1 MKKVSQLWNQTRNHR
16 RNRRTKRNDRGHKT
30 GNDIPYFI
38 LLWTHTH
45 TENTVGHFR
54 KDSIFIY
61 LFFFLSGFCVGIGEE
76 FFHLEFA
83 ICSIAVRPPF
93 FFYLVHKYAA
103 QVNKSRVFLFFSVF
117 YFVFIFVAI
126 CFGFFFWF
134 FFFLFGVFELEMV
147 PISVSRSRSAVFTCH
162 RPPKIDLSEVLLGFT
177 GFYRVLPG
185 FHWFPLF
192 NKEVGTGLV
201 WLY

>member
-1 MKKVSQLWNQTRNHR
+1 MDSVSGLEKSFSTWNSPSAASQ
-16 RNRRTKRNDRGHKT
+16 
-30 GNDIPYFI
+30 F
-38 LLWTHTH
+38 
-45 TENTVGHFR
+45 V
-54 KDSIFIY
+54 
-61 LFFFLSGFCVGIGEE
+61 
-76 FFHLEFA
+76 HL
-83 ICSIAVRPPF
+83 F
-93 FFYLVHKYAA
+93 FFYLVRKYAA

-126 CFGFFFWF
+126 CFGFFFV

-185 FHWFPLF
+185 FH
-192 NKEVGTGLV
+192 
-201 WLY
+201 